1 MILLIFCAFLF
12 WGVESARI
20 DCELKKDPEYKW
32 VYSHYFDLR
41 YSRLYSCGFRIDPEV
56 LDPTQLNLTIEYTK
70 NRTDQ
75 HVQALIY
82 KTTAIPILPKEVFEK
97 FPNMTSSYFFQ
108 LNNLSATE
116 VHQDWF
122 KHARN
127 LTQLFFYM
135 NNIPTLGPFLFTNLQ
150 NLVELD
156 LYICRIKSFD
166 ENTFVGLRK
175 LEILRLYNN
184 SLTHLHSDTFKDL
197 VSLKELNMAFNYEM
211 KKLGTG
217 VFRNLVKLEK
227 LQMQGSE
234 LGSLPEGLFK
244 NNLNLKEISLFRAKI
259 SKIPK
264 NSFTHLKSLK
274 DLELKDNYC
283 VTDNFY
289 GIKGAPVNLQFV
301 EESLINC
308 SCDLAEEY
316 DPFGKLK
323 IFMIYFGGIAGI
335 VLLIFVCHLRYNQAR
350 RASPSTDNRSRKW
363 DGKMFSEVSSH
374 LKNILSICSNRED
387 LRRLHEE
394 L

>member
-1 MILLIFCAFLF
+1 
-12 WGVESARI
+12 VESARI

-32 VYSHYFDLR
+32 LYSHYFRLE
-41 YSRLYSCGFRIDPEV
+41 YSRLYSCGFRIDPDER
-56 LDPTQLNLTIEYTK
+56 DPKQLNLTIEHTK
-70 NRTDQ
+70 NRTNQ

-82 KTTAIPILPKEVFEK
+82 KSTAIPILPKEVFEE
-97 FPNMTSSYFFQ
+97 FPNITSSYFYQ

-127 LTQLFFYM
+127 FTKLFFYK
-135 NNIPTLGPFLFTNLQ
+135 NNIPTLGSFLFSNLQ

-156 LYICRIKSFD
+156 LQECRIKSLD
-166 ENTFVGLRK
+166 ENAFVGLKK
-175 LEILRLYNN
+175 LETLLLLDNQF
-184 SLTHLHSDTFKDL
+184 THLHSNTFKDL
-197 VSLKELNMAFNYEM
+197 VSLKHFNMGRNPI

-217 VFRNLVKLEK
+217 VFRNLVKLES
-227 LQMQGSE
+227 LFMQASQ
-234 LGSLPEGLFK
+234 LGSLPDRLFE
-244 NNLNLKEISLFRAKI
+244 NNLNLKEILLSGAELSRIPGILF
-259 SKIPK
+259 S
-264 NSFTHLKSLK
+264 HLKSLK

-283 VTDNFY
+283 VTDNFF
-289 GIKGAPVNLQFV
+289 GIKGSTVNLQFV

-308 SCDLAEEY
+308 PCDLAEEF

-335 VLLIFVCHLRYNQAR
+335 VLLIFVCHLRYTQTR

-363 DGKMFSEVSSH
+363 DGKMFSEFALH
-374 LKNILSICSNRED
+374 IQNILSICSNRGD